1 LPADER
7 WLPLWIGNFFK
18 PTTRKEINMTNE
30 NIILFI
36 FTAVL
41 AVIAAKIV
49 RARYRHEFIVNEGF
63 AGLLSHEGKLEET
76 LAAGRHVRWGKH
88 YRLAL
93 IDIRKT
99 LLQVAGQEVLSADNV
114 GVKLSIVLTIQIVD
128 AAKSMQAAD
137 NHVAHIY
144 SATQIAVRAVV
155 AGVTMEALLTER
167 VAIGAAL
174 RELIAQQAETVGVQ
188 LRAVEVRDVMLP
200 GELRKAFS
208 EVLKAKQEGQAA
220 LERAR
225 GESASLRN
233 LANAARLMEN
243 QPALATLRFLQT
255 LGNSNAGQMVVMNDM
270 SAFAPV
276 AKARGNAR
284 AVPESNE
291 T

>member
-1 LPADER
+1 
-7 WLPLWIGNFFK
+7 
-18 PTTRKEINMTNE
+18 MTNE
-30 NIILFI
+30 YITLFI

-41 AVIAAKIV
+41 ALIALKIV
-49 RARYRHEFIVNEGF
+49 RARYRHEFIVTEGF
-63 AGLLSHEGKLEET
+63 AGLIYHEGKLSET

-93 IDIRKT
+93 VDIRKA

-114 GVKLSIVLTIQIVD
+114 GVKLSIVLTTQIVD
-128 AAKSMQAAD
+128 AAKTVQASD
-137 NHVAHIY
+137 NHIAHIY
-144 SATQIAVRAVV
+144 SATQTSVRGVV

-174 RELIAQQAETVGVQ
+174 RDLIAPQAEAVGVQ
-188 LRAVEVRDVMLP
+188 LHAAEVRDVMLP

-208 EVLKAKQEGQAA
+208 ETLKAKQEGLAA

-225 GESASLRN
+225 GESAALRN
-233 LANAARLMEN
+233 LANAARLIDS

-255 LGNSNAGQMVVMNDM
+255 LGHSNAGQMVVMNDM
-270 SAFAPV
+270 SSFAPV
-276 AKARGNAR
+276 GKARGNAR
-284 AVPESNE
+284 AAPKSNE

>member
-1 LPADER
+1 
-7 WLPLWIGNFFK
+7 
-18 PTTRKEINMTNE
+18 MTNE
-30 NIILFI
+30 NITLFI
-36 FTAVL
+36 FTAIL
-41 AVIAAKIV
+41 AAIAATIL
-49 RARYRHEFIVNEGF
+49 RTRYRHEFIVTDGF
-63 AGLLSHEGKLEET
+63 AGLIYHEGKLSET

-88 YRLAL
+88 YRLAVV
-93 IDIRKT
+93 DVRKT

-114 GVKLSIVLTIQIVD
+114 GVKLSIVLTTQIVD

-137 NHVAHIY
+137 NHATHIY

-174 RELIAQQAETVGVQ
+174 RELIAPQAETVGVQ
-188 LRAVEVRDVMLP
+188 LHAVEVRDVMLP

-255 LGNSNAGQMVVMNDM
+255 LGHSNAGQMVVMNDM

-284 AVPESNE
+284 AAPESSE